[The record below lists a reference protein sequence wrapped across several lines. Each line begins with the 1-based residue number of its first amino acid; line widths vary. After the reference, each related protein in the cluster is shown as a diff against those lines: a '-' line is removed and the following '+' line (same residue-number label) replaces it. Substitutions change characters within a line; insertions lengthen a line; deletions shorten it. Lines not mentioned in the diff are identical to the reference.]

1 MKEILSTQAAPA
13 AIGPY
18 SQAVQ
23 GGNTVYVSGQLPIDP
38 AVAAAI
44 DAGQAENLP
53 VNYLEGVAAQLDG

>member
-1 MKEILSTQAAPA
+1 MQLLLPLLA
-13 AIGPY
+13 
-18 SQAVQ
+18 
-23 GGNTVYVSGQLPIDP
+23 QLPIDP

>member
-1 MKEILSTQAAPA
+1 MPA
-13 AIGPY
+13 AIE
-18 SQAVQ
+18 QADA
-23 GGNTVYVSGQLPIDP
+23 LAAAKAEP